1 MYNPSRLF
9 SSGRQ
14 AERRRLFR
22 LVHGVPLQGTRYSRL
37 WRRKKR
43 FMILVSS
50 FLGPCLP
57 RIFGRSTS
65 PVSTWNVL
73 SLSLHEFL
81 ANARDRWKQLSQPGG
96 GMCKHTTVQSRRV
109 IIHLNDSS
117 TLVISLVAF
126 RETVRSERSIEA
138 IAFAPIFRLP
148 ALDQFLTALKRGME
162 KEYFLPRLLFLFEV
176 CLLRDKVECI
186 KSNVVLVLG

>member
-22 LVHGVPLQGTRYSRL
+22 LVHGVPLQGTHYSRL

-96 GMCKHTTVQSRRV
+96 GDNDCAKPLCYYTFERFLDFGQALSMLFARRCEANDRSRQPLSPRF
-109 IIHLNDSS
+109 S
-117 TLVISLVAF
+117 
-126 RETVRSERSIEA
+126 
-138 IAFAPIFRLP
+138 LP

>member
-22 LVHGVPLQGTRYSRL
+22 LVHGVPLQGTHYSRL

-96 GMCKHTTVQSRRV
+96 GDNDCAKPACYYTFERFLDFGHLSRCFSRDGAKRTIDRGNRFRPDFSPPRV
-109 IIHLNDSS
+109 G
-117 TLVISLVAF
+117 
-126 RETVRSERSIEA
+126 SIFNRA
-138 IAFAPIFRLP
+138 KTRNGKGI
-148 ALDQFLTALKRGME
+148 FLTAFT
-162 KEYFLPRLLFLFEV
+162 FLV
-176 CLLRDKVECI
+176 
-186 KSNVVLVLG
+186 

>member
-22 LVHGVPLQGTRYSRL
+22 LVHGVPLQGTHYSRL

-117 TLVISLVAF
+117 TLVKLSRCFSRDGAKRTIDRGNRF
-126 RETVRSERSIEA
+126 RPDFPS
-138 IAFAPIFRLP
+138 
-148 ALDQFLTALKRGME
+148 
-162 KEYFLPRLLFLFEV
+162 PRWINF
-176 CLLRDKVECI
+176 
-186 KSNVVLVLG
+186 